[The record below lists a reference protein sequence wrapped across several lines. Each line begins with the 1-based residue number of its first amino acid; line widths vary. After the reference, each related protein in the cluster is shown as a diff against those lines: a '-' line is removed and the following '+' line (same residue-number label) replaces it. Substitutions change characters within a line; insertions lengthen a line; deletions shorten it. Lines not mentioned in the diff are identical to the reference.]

1 MLQFQ
6 VMLQRMDLPLVYGG
20 HTGTFTGKGKRLAG
34 TSAYQQVYRIQLAH
48 VYLCDITELYRVRK
62 IQLGLPDSV
71 FVDFGSIILFRLDAK
86 PFQGNL
92 SAAHSV
98 K

>member
-1 MLQFQ
+1 
-6 VMLQRMDLPLVYGG
+6 MDFLLAYGG
-20 HTGTFTGKGKRLAG
+20 HPGTFTGKGKRLAG
-34 TSAYQQVYRIQLAH
+34 ASAYQQVYRLQLAH
-48 VYLCDITELYRVRK
+48 VHLCDITKLYRVRK

-71 FVDFGSIILFRLDAK
+71 FVDFGSVILFRLEAK

-92 SAAHSV
+92 SATHPV